1 MDSFSRRDYNK
12 LMRLEKD
19 NTDSEIL
26 ALEHLHLNGFN
37 LIELPKDIGLLTRLN
52 SLYLSF
58 NNIETIIDDI
68 GLLINLETLVMD
80 CNNIK
85 EFPTAICKLTKLN
98 CLDITKNKLLNISK
112 DIKNLQELTVLLLSG
127 NNIKEVPEE
136 IEHLGNLKTL
146 YLSQNIINDETSY
159 RSIFNL
165 TNLTL
170 LNLSEN
176 ICTHVP
182 ENIKNLTKLTNL
194 YLSINIIPINI
205 KYLRDLK
212 DIDLTNNKIEIIPHE
227 LFTLTNIVGIYFS
240 NNNIREIPDGI
251 GNLHLLEYC
260 FLNNNKLKSIP
271 ISIINCNNLHIF
283 TYDNNEIEYV
293 PPQIVRFLNRLANT
307 FEIQVYND
315 GQNIHN
321 HSIQQSIN
329 TSISK
334 IMAKPLKTKE
344 DFIMNEILMD
354 TILTSKTKELL
365 IEYSNNSDYHSVL
378 LITFKELL
386 FYIWEL
392 IQENEHR
399 NEIKAILNIE
409 ISDAECKCFT
419 GRLTRLLNCLNGFN
433 DLIEIQ
439 ISDNQQIGNIIVLVK
454 NELDLRNDYTIAKHK
469 QLVKEE
475 LRERG
480 YDDKIIEEW
489 IEYI

>member
-1 MDSFSRRDYNK
+1 MDSFSRSDYNK
-12 LMRLEKD
+12 IMRLEKD

-37 LIELPKDIGLLTRLN
+37 LIKLPKDIGLLTRLN

-58 NNIETIIDDI
+58 NNIENITDDI

-98 CLDITKNKLLNISK
+98 CLDITKNKLSNISK
-112 DIKNLQELTVLLLSG
+112 DIKNLQELTILLLSD

-165 TNLTL
+165 TNLTN
-170 LNLSEN
+170 LNLS
-176 ICTHVP
+176 
-182 ENIKNLTKLTNL
+182 
-194 YLSINIIPINI
+194 INTIPLNI
-205 KYLRDLK
+205 KYFKNLR

-227 LFTLTNIVGIYFS
+227 LFTLMNIVGIYFS
-240 NNNIREIPDGI
+240 NNNIREIPDRI

-334 IMAKPLKTKE
+334 IMINPLKTNE
-344 DFIMNEILMD
+344 ALIMNEILTD
-354 TILTSKTKELL
+354 DILTSKTKELL
-365 IEYSNNSDYHSVL
+365 IEYSNNPDYHSVL
-378 LITFKELL
+378 FITFKELL
-386 FYIWEL
+386 LYVWEL
-392 IQENEHR
+392 IQENKNKDEIKNILN
-399 NEIKAILNIE
+399 NEIL
-409 ISDAECKCFT
+409 DTECKCFT
-419 GRLTRLLNCLNGFN
+419 GRLTRLLNSLNGFN
-433 DLIEIQ
+433 DLIEIK
-439 ISDNQQIGNIIVLVK
+439 ISDNQQIGNIIVLMK
-454 NELDLRNDYTIAKHK
+454 NELELKNDYTIEKHK
-469 QLVKEE
+469 QLVMDE

-480 YDDKIIEEW
+480 YDDNIIHEW